1 MWYWRSSGLRDG
13 PPCQDTWCTEEEGV
27 AGRRNGAD
35 LIIVDIE
42 FEGNLLVDQVWKLG
56 KKVYD

>member
-13 PPCQDTWCTEEEGV
+13 PPCQDTWCSEEEGV

-35 LIIVDIE
+35 LVILDIE
-42 FEGNLLVDQVWKLG
+42 FEGNLLVDQV
-56 KKVYD
+56 

>member
-1 MWYWRSSGLRDG
+1 
-13 PPCQDTWCTEEEGV
+13 V

-35 LIIVDIE
+35 LVILDIE

-56 KKVYD
+56 KKMYD